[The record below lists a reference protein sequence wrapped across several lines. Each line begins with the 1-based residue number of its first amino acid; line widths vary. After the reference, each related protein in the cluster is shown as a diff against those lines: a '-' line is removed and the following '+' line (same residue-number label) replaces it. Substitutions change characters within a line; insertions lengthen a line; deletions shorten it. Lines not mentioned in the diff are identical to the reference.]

1 MENNTQ
7 EEIKKLEAQI
17 KELKEKESGA
27 ASTSNSNNPYSIPV
41 AVLIAGLLIAG
52 AVFYSGGNPSD
63 IQPTARVGDV
73 PSANQPT
80 PVPGSGSIENIKPV
94 TSKDHIKGN
103 PNAPIKIIE
112 FSDFECPFCKKF
124 HPTMQRVIDEYGKD
138 GKVAW
143 IYRHFP
149 LDSIHP
155 KKARNEAVA
164 SECAA
169 ELGGN
174 SKFWEYADKI
184 FEITPSNNR
193 LDQALLPN
201 IAEDIGLNRAKFE
214 ACLTS
219 GKFDTHVESDL
230 QDGIASG
237 GTGTPYSILIDVNGQ
252 KYPISGAQ
260 PYASVKS
267 IIDIALKNK

>member
-7 EEIKKLEAQI
+7 DEI
-17 KELKEKESGA
+17 KELEAKLKKLKEESLGE
-27 ASTSNSNNPYSIPV
+27 NQIKNQNNPYAIPI
-41 AVLIAGLLIAG
+41 AVLISGFLIAG
-52 AVFYSGGNPSD
+52 AVFYSGGNSFSNNNLKLEVDNPSIKQVD
-63 IQPTARVGDV
+63 
-73 PSANQPT
+73 
-80 PVPGSGSIENIKPV
+80 SGSDAINNVRPV
-94 TSKDHIKGN
+94 NSKDHIKGD
-103 PNAPIKIIE
+103 PSAPIKIIE

-143 IYRHFP
+143 VYRHFP

-174 SKFWEYADKI
+174 IKFWEYADKI

-193 LDQALLPN
+193 LDQALLPE
-201 IAEDIGLNRAKFE
+201 IAEDIGLDRAEFE
-214 ACLTS
+214 SCLSS
-219 GKFDTHVESDL
+219 GRYDAHIEEDL
-230 QDGIASG
+230 QDAIASG
-237 GTGTPYSILIDVNGQ
+237 GRGTPWSILIDAKGQ

-260 PYASVKS
+260 PYASVKAV
-267 IIDIALKNK
+267 IDIALKNK

>member
-17 KELKEKESGA
+17 KELKEKENNKV
-27 ASTSNSNNPYSIPV
+27 STGGRENNSYSIP
-41 AVLIAGLLIAG
+41 AAILIAGLLIAG
-52 AVFYSGGNPSD
+52 AVFYSKGNSSDVELTAKSGNNPPVAQPSL
-63 IQPTARVGDV
+63 R
-73 PSANQPT
+73 
-80 PVPGSGSIENIKPV
+80 SGSIDNIKPV
-94 TSKDHIKGN
+94 SSKDHIRGN
-103 PNAPIKIIE
+103 PNAPIKIVE

-124 HPTMQRVIDEYGKD
+124 HPTMKRVVEEYGKE

-174 SKFWEYADKI
+174 VKFWEYADKI
-184 FEITPSNNR
+184 FEITPSNNK
-193 LDQALLPN
+193 LDQSLLPK
-201 IAEDIGLNRAKFE
+201 IAEDIGLNRDKFE
-214 ACLTS
+214 ACLGS
-219 GKFDTHVESDL
+219 GRYDAHVEADL
-230 QDGIASG
+230 QDAIASG
-237 GTGTPYSILIDVNGQ
+237 GTGTPYSVLIDAKGR

-260 PYASVKS
+260 PYSAVKAV
-267 IIDIALKNK
+267 IDIALKNR